1 MMAAFGKGDFSSRDS
16 ISARVGH
23 GVPGTWQAVQR
34 GEAVTLSY
42 EADLRIFNTDRT
54 GSARFRLNG
63 SRESPAVTRLPAF
76 SLGAVLGPA
85 ADLSLTMGLIHRGLL
100 QSTEARRLL
109 RREGALSTFGFPSVY
124 FRNTKKN
131 QFQSKRIYV
140 PPHRNQACSVFEGCL
155 LHVTAWESPSSATLG
170 PHHGYRPPLSC
181 PLYRGPHN

>member
-1 MMAAFGKGDFSSRDS
+1 MMAAFSKGDFSSRDS

-34 GEAVTLSY
+34 GEAVTLLY

-124 FRNTKKN
+124 FRNTKKKSISI
-131 QFQSKRIYV
+131 QEDL
-140 PPHRNQACSVFEGCL
+140 CSPTQKSGM
-155 LHVTAWESPSSATLG
+155 
-170 PHHGYRPPLSC
+170 LS
-181 PLYRGPHN
+181 L